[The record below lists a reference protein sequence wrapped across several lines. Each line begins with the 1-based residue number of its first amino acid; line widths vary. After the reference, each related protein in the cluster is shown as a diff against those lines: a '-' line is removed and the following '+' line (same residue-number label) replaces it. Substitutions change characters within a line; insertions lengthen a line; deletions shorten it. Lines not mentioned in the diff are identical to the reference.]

1 MKYIRK
7 ISDYAIAGGIGAM
20 VIVGMQGCDKKSDE
34 NAFNEASQIK
44 GAFVVIDELKN
55 GGYTIAEEYPSDTT
69 RIIVR
74 KLDGSEK
81 ILSKEEMDKLV
92 KEESLKIN
100 NNTSSLTN
108 PEMSNGAP
116 GLGSVLLSS
125 VAGAMIGSYIGNR
138 LFNNQNYRN
147 QRATN
152 YKSPQAYSR
161 STSSFNK
168 ARTSRTS
175 ARKKSSG
182 FFGGKSSSSARR
194 SKSFFGFGG

>member
-55 GGYTIAEEYPSDTT
+55 GGYTIAQEYPSDTT

-100 NNTSSLTN
+100 NNTSSLIN

-147 QRATN
+147 QRAAN

-175 ARKKSSG
+175 VRKKSSG
-182 FFGGKSSSSARR
+182 FFGAKSSSSARR